1 MFTPRAAASANVAAA
16 LPDSGRREGGGWGRR
31 PSPDNFRTTAT
42 YIYIFLFWGD
52 LFLFLFPL
60 ARLAY
65 RSPETRVCRGRVQ
78 NGSPCPEKRMI
89 DIPEIQAVHVPSRG
103 RPRGSWHRAAAPPPP
118 PLGAETRTGNPGKF
132 RQHDRG
138 GAGHAVRNLSGARLR
153 KGGKA
158 DKKTNRGA
166 HVFQKANATPGR
178 SFSRPL
184 RARGVRRPRDVAAG
198 VACGGGVVTWPP
210 LSAGARAPG
219 SAPSSWSGS
228 RSPDSPEP
236 EPESGLARAQAA
248 RPRGSATAP
257 AAAGT

>member
-1 MFTPRAAASANVAAA
+1 MQKHVYPFYFRFKPRVSPRRGRGGPRRSC
-16 LPDSGRREGGGWGRR
+16 LRREPPPPRTWQRRCQTRGGGRGVGWGRR

-138 GAGHAVRNLSGARLR
+138 GAGHAVRNLSGC
-153 KGGKA
+153 
-158 DKKTNRGA
+158 KT
-166 HVFQKANATPGR
+166 
-178 SFSRPL
+178 
-184 RARGVRRPRDVAAG
+184 
-198 VACGGGVVTWPP
+198 
-210 LSAGARAPG
+210 
-219 SAPSSWSGS
+219 
-228 RSPDSPEP
+228 
-236 EPESGLARAQAA
+236 
-248 RPRGSATAP
+248 
-257 AAAGT
+257 